1 MSDSKLEELE
11 WPWLTVPDENRAKIW
26 AGRPDQKKSLR
37 GLLARW
43 RRRPKSEINVIWA
56 DFGQGK
62 THTLM
67 HLDGEIESTEN
78 WLAHYVQL
86 PPLTSGS
93 PFVGFYKQLMLEFP
107 LEAIAA
113 MVFERF
119 RRQPNQLFDYGR
131 SLDRSIVQLLWMIHT
146 KSHGYDVAVRWMR
159 GDRVPA
165 SALRRLSISDR
176 ALNVPAS
183 PTRPADCQN
192 VLDALISI
200 YVDFSKSRSSQFILL
215 IDEFQRVGELGPKKL
230 VEFCDSL
237 HLIYNKHSLH
247 LQIVLAFATGAPEM
261 IDLILTPDLR
271 SREDSRTGFP
281 ALSLNEAIQYVEEL
295 IAIYGY
301 RSDSSAY
308 IGPYEREGLK
318 EVLRSVS
325 KVTELTPRRINLIF
339 DRLSNDYLDDNE
351 IESLNDDLKMS
362 TQDMLAILESLDS
375 FKKLLAEDM

>member
-1 MSDSKLEELE
+1 MLDSKPREFE

-67 HLDGEIESTEN
+67 HLDKAIKSTDD
-78 WLAHYVQL
+78 WLSHYVQL

-107 LEAIAA
+107 LEEIASL
-113 MVFERF
+113 VFERF
-119 RRQPNQLFDYGR
+119 RRRPNQLFEYGR
-131 SLDRSIVQLLWMIHT
+131 SLDRSVVQLLWMIHT
-146 KSHGYDVAVRWMR
+146 RTPGYDVAVRWMR

-165 SALRRLSISDR
+165 SAIRRLMISER
-176 ALNVPAS
+176 LLNVPAS

-200 YVDFSKSRSSQFILL
+200 YADFSESGSAQFILL
-215 IDEFQRVGELGPKKL
+215 IDEFQRVGELGQKKL

-261 IDLILTPDLR
+261 INLILTPDLR

-281 ALSLNEAIQYVEEL
+281 ALTLDEAIQYVEEL
-295 IAIYGY
+295 ISIYGY
-301 RSDSSAY
+301 QGASSAY
-308 IGPYEREGLK
+308 IGPYEREGVK

-325 KVTELTPRRINLIF
+325 KVADLTPRRINLIF

-351 IESLNDDLKMS
+351 LDSLDDDVNIP
-362 TQDMLAILESLDS
+362 TQDMLTILDSLDS
-375 FKKLLAEDM
+375 FKMLIAEDR